1 MNSMKAKINY
11 MESCMGHVN
20 KIMFVALDPCRP
32 GKTDG
37 QAEWGMSTGCYLAQV
52 PVLYVWG
59 FVWET

>member
-1 MNSMKAKINY
+1 